1 MGFSEA
7 KKRADSLI
15 FAAQSYRQLGYSVIP
30 TYGDSDPTRPKVA
43 GVAWSQYQRRYA
55 QESDF
60 TRWFTRDGFAG
71 LAIVTGGISRLLVID
86 FDDESLAK
94 QFARRFPQLTETRT
108 VLSAGRGLPHY
119 YYQLPFGTN
128 LNSRQYSGV
137 DIQAN
142 GRYVV
147 TAPTTINGEA
157 YRIFR
162 GGVPICLD
170 KRQIKAVLAFFDTT
184 CGTSSKS
191 SVVVSNHS
199 NQTNKDPVSGT
210 TVPLSNPVP
219 PSKGNQTPA
228 HLLALYRHFAPQIGR
243 NNALF
248 QLTCKART
256 WGWSIRQVAE
266 TLLNEHIHQPASHRH
281 TSETPAQRRYEA
293 TKTIE
298 SAFRRTQPSTN
309 PVRQQQQTQ
318 VSVPNPVREVFLQRG
333 QTAVLRVI
341 EGLLLAG
348 VKEGVVISQSAIE
361 KTLKGVVG
369 RYSILKALS
378 TTYLDKSAIF
388 ELITPSAPPDPHTAV
403 ANGNQQVDKQ
413 KCILFRV
420 TSPDKNKRGRPSK
433 QYLMP
438 KMSIICSKLNVKY
451 ITNEA
456 IQQEDLASATAYRQ
470 AIHREL
476 LQRRPGLYTRKW
488 LAKRIGVSVRTC
500 QRYNQADEINVQPM
514 FIETPISWR
523 DIGKIPD
530 ESPLNGTFL
539 RDEQG
544 KRYPALRCIAT
555 HLLAK
560 KHHVTYVRQDR
571 NYYWVGNN
579 LPVVSVAFGIHPQQA
594 EYDEQREKVRQF
606 IERTKTTELPRIKA
620 TTDAQPITIPKPPQ
634 SAHKQSTTRRRIKPR
649 RQTIPKKR
657 KSYYR
662 RPLAHENQEHL
673 AQKLYRVVWN
683 SATEEKARISQ
694 ANARRLV
701 EQYGSRLVQQAI
713 TTLDKRQNITN
724 PAGFVHV
731 WLRSTFAG

>member
-15 FAAQSYRQLGYSVIP
+15 LAAQSYRQLGYSVIP
-30 TYGDSDPTRPKVA
+30 TYGDSDLTRPKVA

-55 QESDF
+55 LESDF
-60 TRWFTRDGFAG
+60 TRWFSQDGFAG

-94 QFARRFPQLTETRT
+94 QFGRRFPQLTETRT

-128 LNSRQYSGV
+128 LNSRQYRGV
-137 DIQAN
+137 DVQSN

-147 TAPTTINGEA
+147 TAPTTVNGES
-157 YRIFR
+157 YRISR

-170 KRQIKAVLAFFDTT
+170 KRQIKAVLAFFDAT
-184 CGTSSKS
+184 CGTSSKA
-191 SVVVSNHS
+191 SVCVSNHAS
-199 NQTNKDPVSGT
+199 ELSRQQVSGT
-210 TVPLSNPVP
+210 TVPLNNPVP
-219 PSKGNQTPA
+219 INQVNQSPA

-248 QLTCKART
+248 QITCKART
-256 WGWSIRQVAE
+256 WGWSIRRVAE
-266 TLLNEHIHQPASHRH
+266 TLLNEHIHQPAPYGHS
-281 TSETPAQRRYEA
+281 SESLIQRRYEA

-298 SAFRRTQPSTN
+298 SAFCRSQPPTN
-309 PVRQQQQTQ
+309 PIRQQQSL

-348 VKEGVVISQSAIE
+348 VKEGEVISQSAIE
-361 KTLKGVVG
+361 RALKGVVG

-378 TTYLDKSAIF
+378 TTYLDKTPIF
-388 ELITPSAPPDPHTAV
+388 QQIQSKSPPDPHTDV
-403 ANGNQQVDKQ
+403 AIGNQQVDKQ
-413 KCILFRV
+413 KCLLFRV
-420 TSPDKNKRGRPSK
+420 TASDKNKRGRPSK

-438 KMSIICSKLNVKY
+438 QISIICSKLNVKY

-456 IQQEDLASATAYRQ
+456 VQQEDLTSATAYRK

-500 QRYNQADEINVQPM
+500 QRYNKAYEINVQPM

-544 KRYPALRCIAT
+544 KRYPALRCVAT

-579 LPVVSVAFGIHPQQA
+579 LPLVSVAFGIHPQQA
-594 EYDEQREKVRQF
+594 QYDEQREKVRHF
-606 IERTKTTELPRIKA
+606 IERTKSAQIESKA
-620 TTDAQPITIPKPPQ
+620 EKKPVSIPKPSQ
-634 SAHKQSTTRRRIKPR
+634 TSQKQTTDRSKAKTRR
-649 RQTIPKKR
+649 QAIPKKR

-662 RPLAHENQEHL
+662 RPLAHENHEHL

-683 SATEEKARISQ
+683 SATEEKTRISQ

-701 EQYGSRLVQQAI
+701 EQYGSRLIQQAI